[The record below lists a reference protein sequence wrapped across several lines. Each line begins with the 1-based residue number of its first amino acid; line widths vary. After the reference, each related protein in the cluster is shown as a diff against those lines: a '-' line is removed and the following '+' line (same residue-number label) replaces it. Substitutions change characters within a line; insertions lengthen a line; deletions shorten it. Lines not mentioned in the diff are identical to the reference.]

1 MEGKKVLIV
10 VPVYNE
16 ADRIMDTI
24 KGLKKV
30 QLIDEILVIDDGST
44 DDTGEIVKKLDVK
57 LITLANNR
65 GKGYAMR
72 KAIKEAKYDYIGF
85 VDGDLGESS
94 SEVEKLI
101 KPVISNETDFT
112 IAKFPKA
119 SANTNTK
126 GGFGLVKKLARNG
139 VRFFTGKE
147 METSLSGQRVY
158 KGEIMDS
165 IEYIP
170 DGYGIEI
177 AMTIQALKA
186 GYRFKEVPV
195 NMTHRYTDRSL
206 KGFIHRGKQFI
217 SILKTLIV
225 LSLRR

>member
-139 VRFFTGKE
+139 VRFLRVRKWKHPFLAKEFIKGKSWIQSNIYQMD
-147 METSLSGQRVY
+147 ME
-158 KGEIMDS
+158 
-165 IEYIP
+165 
-170 DGYGIEI
+170 
-177 AMTIQALKA
+177 LK
-186 GYRFKEVPV
+186 
-195 NMTHRYTDRSL
+195 
-206 KGFIHRGKQFI
+206 
-217 SILKTLIV
+217 
-225 LSLRR
+225 